1 MIFDKLLLLTSKKSP
16 LQHIILTIS
25 WVILLFMIG
34 WLDFA
39 TPGLSLMIFYVLVV
53 IIVSLVLGP
62 VDGTMSAII
71 GAAINYAANW
81 KDPGVINPDLKTVG
95 FILSFFILVIIE
107 MIVIQ
112 LKKLLDREKV
122 LSRLDFLTGS
132 ANVRFF
138 REILDREIKRSA
150 RTGRPF
156 SLAYIDFDDFKTLND
171 TLGHSAGDDI
181 LKSAIGL
188 IKKNLREN
196 DSIGRV
202 GGDEF
207 VILLVETGKEAV
219 KSVIKR
225 IIKNFHDEMAL
236 RNYNLT
242 LSLGYTAF
250 IKTPKSVDE
259 ALKAAD
265 KAMYMAKNSGKNRV
279 YTAVFK

>member
-156 SLAYIDFDDFKTLND
+156 SL
-171 TLGHSAGDDI
+171 
-181 LKSAIGL
+181 
-188 IKKNLREN
+188 
-196 DSIGRV
+196 
-202 GGDEF
+202 
-207 VILLVETGKEAV
+207 
-219 KSVIKR
+219 
-225 IIKNFHDEMAL
+225 
-236 RNYNLT
+236 
-242 LSLGYTAF
+242 
-250 IKTPKSVDE
+250 
-259 ALKAAD
+259 
-265 KAMYMAKNSGKNRV
+265 
-279 YTAVFK
+279 